1 LAELADVGDAVIGEK
16 LVAVGRKIG
25 RVHVIPRTSA
35 HRVQSVYVW
44 GSPAKCW
51 VDVPVRR
58 LR

>member
-1 LAELADVGDAVIGEK
+1 MAEFVDAGDAVIGEK
-16 LVAVGRKIG
+16 LVAVGRKIS
-25 RVHVIPRTSA
+25 RVHVTPRTSA
-35 HRVQSVYVW
+35 HRAQSVYVW